1 MPDCPASVPYAATF
15 REELR
20 GHVSSLLPRR
30 SGGLCRQG
38 LGAAMGNPPASK
50 VPWPR
55 GGAAVPC
62 LVPGGPFSST
72 CVGDAVHRPL
82 HVGLVLSVAQD

>member
-1 MPDCPASVPYAATF
+1 MPDGPGSVPSAVTF

-20 GHVSSLLPRR
+20 GHVSSLLPRW

-38 LGAAMGNPPASK
+38 LSAAVGNPPASK

-55 GGAAVPC
+55 GDAAAPC
-62 LVPGGPFSST
+62 LVPGGPFS
-72 CVGDAVHRPL
+72 
-82 HVGLVLSVAQD
+82 